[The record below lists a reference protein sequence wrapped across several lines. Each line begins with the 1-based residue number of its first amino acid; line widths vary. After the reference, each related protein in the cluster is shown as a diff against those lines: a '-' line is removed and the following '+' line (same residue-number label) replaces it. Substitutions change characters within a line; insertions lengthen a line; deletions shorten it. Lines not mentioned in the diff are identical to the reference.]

1 MNPLKTRIKRL
12 VISILTKILVFTLI
26 LGALGLFFNSAIL
39 ANHIAMGQL
48 EHDDI
53 SYLFWSIY
61 VVAKG
66 AFNSL
71 YDLIICFFAGTIIY
85 DIYEFIKINKGE
97 K

>member
-1 MNPLKTRIKRL
+1 MIPLKTRIKRF
-12 VISILTKILVFTLI
+12 VISTLTKILIFTLI
-26 LGALGLFFNSAIL
+26 LGALGLFFNSAIF
-39 ANHIAMGQL
+39 ANHIAIGQL